1 MNSNIYSKNYF
12 TPYEDLSEP
21 EVIPAEII
29 ADDKA
34 NSEILKIHAQLKE
47 DSIKRYG
54 RLNYKFMYNSLFKES
69 ELKFSEFIFDSL
81 ELKERIDNQNNLIRI
96 FNNNL

>member
-1 MNSNIYSKNYF
+1 MNPNIYPRNYF
-12 TPYEDLSEP
+12 TPYEDLREP
-21 EVIPAEII
+21 EEIPAEIA

-34 NSEILKIHAQLKE
+34 NNEILKIHSKLKE
-47 DSIKRYG
+47 ASIKKFG

-81 ELKERIDNQNNLIRI
+81 ELKERINN
-96 FNNNL
+96 